1 MATTPA
7 PSAELLVKET
17 SQIARDGED
26 GGDEEALSLL
36 LGRVVA
42 AIPAGSTSRRRAF
55 ERLASQLGK
64 FSTAE
69 DINVFLRALQAVVI
83 LRPKGVDARSRDVPE
98 DALSTLLEDEPL
110 ALLPTLTARGPP
122 PDETTG
128 KVWHILDG
136 TRDLH
141 PLVCDGMIH
150 RDNLRWLIQE
160 LLSVTDLKRHW
171 AEAWALLELLP
182 RSQMEENGRTFV
194 ATLLEVMIAAPP
206 FKISEVAGIIAF
218 LTCSHRVQLHVVEDT
233 LVEFL
238 VSQGSHPPARA
249 DLTDAKVW
257 WLVSKLL
264 VHWFP
269 RTKGSSWGWSR
280 PGWTWQEWLLLT
292 DRLLERLPEAQ
303 AFDVL
308 KGAVE
313 AMEDMDGEKL
323 HAQPCWTASR
333 LEKLRGRMRALAGLT
348 DDAMLSARLGP
359 LGVWGPLHAGARV
372 QLRGLVAEVS
382 LNGKKGVCRNYQPPG
397 VCFTMATSW
406 PLPLARRAS
415 STCPTSP
422 TSPIPASTR
431 SNLRTSPAG
440 FRCCATS
447 SSSSTWA
454 STSRSAWLATRLR
467 TGALLSAF
475 RRVLSCDG
483 STMPLRA
490 MHASPCTTSSRLS
503 GLSTSAERA
512 IAS

>member
-1 MATTPA
+1 
-7 PSAELLVKET
+7 
-17 SQIARDGED
+17 
-26 GGDEEALSLL
+26 
-36 LGRVVA
+36 
-42 AIPAGSTSRRRAF
+42 
-55 ERLASQLGK
+55 
-64 FSTAE
+64 
-69 DINVFLRALQAVVI
+69 
-83 LRPKGVDARSRDVPE
+83 
-98 DALSTLLEDEPL
+98 
-110 ALLPTLTARGPP
+110 
-122 PDETTG
+122 
-128 KVWHILDG
+128 
-136 TRDLH
+136 
-141 PLVCDGMIH
+141 
-150 RDNLRWLIQE
+150 
-160 LLSVTDLKRHW
+160 
-171 AEAWALLELLP
+171 
-182 RSQMEENGRTFV
+182 MEENGRTFV

-397 VCFTMATSW
+397 VCFTMAVSLGRYAELLAS
-406 PLPLARRAS
+406 PLLLSGFKARVSEAVAEVAAS
-415 STCPTSP
+415 GARLSTGPEAKVVGLRPEHVDVAMSAGAP
-422 TSPIPASTR
+422 GLKVSIAPPADVAFDAVQSHGFLLEGAPASPGRGRESDPVAEHRQRHDREDHQPANGRVRGKGRRPVRRRWPGER
-431 SNLRTSPAG
+431 SGGECGSHILTHDHEDHQPANG
-440 FRCCATS
+440 RV
-447 SSSSTWA
+447 
-454 STSRSAWLATRLR
+454 REK
-467 TGALLSAF
+467 G
-475 RRVLSCDG
+475 RRPVG
-483 STMPLRA
+483 RRWP
-490 MHASPCTTSSRLS
+490 
-503 GLSTSAERA
+503 GER
-512 IAS
+512 